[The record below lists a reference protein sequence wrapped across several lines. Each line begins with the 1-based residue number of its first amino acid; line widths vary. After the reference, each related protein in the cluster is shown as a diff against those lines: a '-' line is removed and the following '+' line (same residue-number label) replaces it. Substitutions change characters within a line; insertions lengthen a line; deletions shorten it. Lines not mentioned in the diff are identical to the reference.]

1 MKALLVFVTSCCAL
15 AAAPAT
21 GIKVDQAG
29 YPAAAHKLA
38 IVVSDTPAAD
48 FAVRRAADGSVAF
61 RGKLSQPAADA
72 DSGDR
77 IQKADFSALG
87 AEGTY
92 YLDVPGTGRS
102 WDFAI
107 GPNVYSRLYYL
118 AMRGFYGQRCGTAV
132 DMGPEFPGYAHAPCH
147 LNGAYHPSSGRTGP
161 RAPSG
166 GWHDAGDYGRYVVN
180 SGITTGT
187 LLWTWEMFGARI
199 RNVRL
204 NIPES
209 GNGTPDL
216 LNEVRWNLD
225 WMLSMQDD
233 DGGAWPK
240 QAPAQWGG
248 FVLPEKDDSVSYVV
262 GTGAPPY
269 KSSCA
274 TADLSAVAAIA
285 ARAYRPFDAAYAARN
300 LAAARKAWNWLE
312 KYPGVLFQKNPPGVV
327 TGVYADS
334 GCGDEILW
342 AAAELWRTTHED
354 VYERYFLER
363 YDGFLKTLA
372 PGVRPPEWSSVA
384 PFALWAY
391 VLGGGK
397 DRAAVDAI
405 RTRSVAAAADIAAR
419 TSRNGYLNPLLRS
432 DYVWG
437 SNAIA
442 ANYALQLVVTN
453 ALQPNPRYLEAALDT
468 IHYLLGRNTFSLS
481 WVTQAGQNPYR
492 HPHHR
497 LSGGTEKP
505 EPWPGLLSG
514 GPNADREDAVAK
526 ALPAGLAPARVY
538 ADDWTSYSTNEVA
551 INWNAALVFIV
562 AAAMPAR

>member
-1 MKALLVFVTSCCAL
+1 MKAVLALMTSWCAV
-15 AAAPAT
+15 AATPT
-21 GIKVDQAG
+21 VSIKVDQAG
-29 YPAAAHKLA
+29 YPAGAAKVAL
-38 IVVSDTPAAD
+38 VVSGSPAAD
-48 FAVRRAADGSVAF
+48 FTLRRAADGSVAF
-61 RGKLSQPAADA
+61 RGKLTGPVADA

-77 IQKADFSALG
+77 VQRADFSGFG

-132 DMGPEFPGYAHAPCH
+132 DMGPEFPGYAHAACH
-147 LNGAYHPSSGRTGP
+147 LNGAYHPSSGKTGP
-161 RAPSG
+161 RTPSG

-199 RNVRL
+199 RDVKL

-240 QAPAQWGG
+240 QTTAGWGG
-248 FVLPEKDDSVSYVV
+248 FILPEKDDAVSYVV
-262 GTGAPPY
+262 GTGAAPY

-274 TADLSAVAAIA
+274 TADLAAVTAIA
-285 ARAYRPFDAAYAARN
+285 ARVYRPFDAAYAARN
-300 LAAARKAWNWLE
+300 LAAARKAWDWLE
-312 KYPGVLFQKNPPGVV
+312 KYPSVLFLENPAGIV
-327 TGVYADS
+327 TGTYADS
-334 GCGDEILW
+334 QCGDEILW
-342 AAAELWRTTHED
+342 AAAELWRTTRED
-354 VYERYFLER
+354 RYQRYFLAHYR
-363 YDGFLKTLA
+363 DYMRTLA
-372 PGVRPPEWSSVA
+372 PGVRPPEWSGVA
-384 PFALWAY
+384 PFGLWAY
-391 VLGGGK
+391 VLGGGR
-397 DRAAVDAI
+397 DRAAVETI
-405 RTRSVAAAADIAAR
+405 RTRSVEAADDIRAR
-419 TSRNGYLNPLLRS
+419 ASRNGYLNPLLRS

-453 ALQPNPRYLEAALDT
+453 ALQPNPQYLAAALDT
-468 IHYLLGRNTFSLS
+468 VHYLLGRNAFSLS
-481 WVTQAGQNPYR
+481 WVTQVGENPYR

-497 LSGGTEKP
+497 LSGGTAKP

-514 GPNADREDAVAK
+514 GPNANREDAAAK
-526 ALPAGLAPARVY
+526 ALPAGLAPAKIY
-538 ADDWTSYSTNEVA
+538 ADSLASYSTNEIA

-562 AAAMPAR
+562 TAAMPEK